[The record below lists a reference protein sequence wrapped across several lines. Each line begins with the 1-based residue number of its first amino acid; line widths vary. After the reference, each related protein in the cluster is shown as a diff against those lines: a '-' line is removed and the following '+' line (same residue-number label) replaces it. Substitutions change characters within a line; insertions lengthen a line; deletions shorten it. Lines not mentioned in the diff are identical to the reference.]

1 MGRGP
6 TLAWMAA
13 LVAATMS
20 GPCPARAAAEAG
32 AEHWR
37 LVLAGALGEGRDLE
51 LYAAWRDG
59 RIAAAFGRGPR
70 FNRMPYQVEARDVR
84 LTQGRL
90 SGTFAVSVPS
100 DGYVPK
106 GGGTLQ
112 VEAAV
117 EAAAAPSG
125 FDGTYRA
132 KVGGESREG
141 KLTGSRSAP
150 PAPLAVAR
158 LTLSCEETIQK
169 AKRGP
174 SAHRLGMAI
183 ALRDGRSFAARL
195 IPPGSITDVALTAT
209 VEAHAVRIEGERLT
223 GKLTGLVRH
232 QGGLEKAVR
241 YDFEFAGLV
250 IGRSAAGAIQVVEDG
265 TPQPD
270 GRFVGQMEA
279 GAAAPADALWRL
291 TLQEAIPP
299 HNFLNLFL
307 TSRAGRLLGGF
318 ATSPNFNNSIHTLDL
333 SHLRLQGGRLAGR
346 LGVRLVP
353 DAWIPRD
360 HKPVACTYDIGAA
373 VADGEVAGTFTG
385 RFGETE
391 VKGSVEGGLEAK
403 PDLRALDGLTLKVE
417 GGSFGRAFHTLRY
430 EGGRLAEGRVWNNHT
445 DLTGT
450 VEKADLDWS
459 DEKIRGS
466 MTVTVSRGGVVPGT
480 YTVTVDGVLVGTTGA
495 GAAVTVAADG
505 RRKETSFWVAL
516 RPAVAP

>member
-1 MGRGP
+1 
-6 TLAWMAA
+6 MAVI
-13 LVAATMS
+13 VAGTMS

-90 SGTFAVSVPS
+90 SGTFAVAVPS

-117 EAAAAPSG
+117 EATAGENG

-141 KLTGSRSAP
+141 RLTGSRAAP
-150 PAPLAVAR
+150 PAPPAVAR
-158 LTLSCEETIQK
+158 LTLSCEDAIQK

-174 SAHRLGMAI
+174 SAQRIGMAI
-183 ALRDGRSFAARL
+183 AFKGGRSFAARL

-209 VEAHAVRIEGERLT
+209 VEAHDVRIAGERLT
-223 GKLTGLVRH
+223 GTLTGLVRH

-241 YDFEFAGLV
+241 YDFAFAGLV
-250 IGRSAAGAIQVVEDG
+250 IGRSAAGAINVVEDG
-265 TPQPD
+265 KPQTD
-270 GRFVGQMEA
+270 GRFVGQMEV

-291 TLQEAIPP
+291 TLHQAIPP

-318 ATSPNFNNSIHTLDL
+318 ATSPNFNNSIHALDL
-333 SHLRLQGGRLAGR
+333 SHLRLDEGRLAGR

-353 DAWIPRD
+353 DAWVPRD
-360 HKPVACTYDIGAA
+360 HKPIACTYALDAA
-373 VADGEVAGTFTG
+373 VADGEVSGTFAG
-385 RFGETE
+385 RFGDSSAAGTI
-391 VKGSVEGGLEAK
+391 EGGLDPK
-403 PDLRALDGLTLKVE
+403 PDLRAVDGLTLKVE
-417 GGSFGRAFHTLRY
+417 GGAFGRAFMTLRY
-430 EGGRLAEGRVWNNHT
+430 DRGRLAEGRAWNNHT

-450 VEKADLDWS
+450 VDKADLDWS
-459 DEKIRGS
+459 DEKIRGGLV
-466 MTVTVSRGGVVPGT
+466 VTVSRGGVVPGT
-480 YTVTVDGVLVGTTGA
+480 YTVTVDGILVGTTGA
-495 GAAVTVAADG
+495 GTAVTVAADG
-505 RRKETSFWVAL
+505 RRKDTSFWVAL
-516 RPAVAP
+516 RPAD